1 MAIDPLT
8 RRGLLASAGAAGLT
22 AIAASTAPQ
31 SLAQNPP
38 KVKKKG
44 PNVKMTTRPI
54 PSSGE
59 ALPIVG
65 FGTYRS
71 FNLSNTPE
79 NVSRLT
85 EVCRILFES
94 GGSILDSSPMYG
106 RSEEMAGN
114 ALASLGARDKAFI
127 MTKVWTSGRSSGVR
141 QMQESL
147 RLFKTDHIELMQVH
161 NLQDWRTHLKTLRA
175 WKEKK
180 TFRYIGLTHYTTSA
194 LNDLI
199 EISRHEKIDF
209 LQFPYSI
216 ELRAAEQRLLPF
228 ARDKGIATISN
239 VPFGQGGLFRRVRG
253 QKPPTW
259 ATDFGADS
267 WGRFFLKYVLGDP
280 ALTCVI
286 PGTGK
291 PHHARDNVGA
301 GFGRMPT
308 AAERKR
314 MIEALAAI

>member
-1 MAIDPLT
+1 MKLDPLT
-8 RRGLLASAGAAGLT
+8 RRSLLAGAGAAGLT
-22 AIAASTAPQ
+22 AMAGAAASS

-38 KVKKKG
+38 KVKKKA
-44 PNVKMTTRPI
+44 PNVKMITRPI

-59 ALPIVG
+59 ALPVVG

-79 NVSRLT
+79 NVRQLA

-114 ALASLGARDKAFI
+114 ALAALGERDKAFI

-161 NLQDWRTHLKTLRA
+161 NLQDWRTHLRTLRE
-175 WKEKK
+175 WREKK

-194 LNDLI
+194 LDDLVD
-199 EISRHEKIDF
+199 ISRREKIDF

-216 ELRAAEQRLLPF
+216 ELRAAERRLLPF

-253 QKPPTW
+253 QNPPAW
-259 ATDFGADS
+259 AAEFGADS
-267 WGRFFLKYVLGDP
+267 WARFFLKYVLGDP

-291 PHHARDNVGA
+291 PRYARDNVGA

-314 MIEALAAI
+314 MIETLAGM